1 MPETIEK
8 KEFINRSMFDIV
20 SFFKFSYLLEE
31 HCKIFTDEKI
41 SEISFKI
48 VQGKSDEAVWQVYE
62 GSSHYS
68 IFINVLIVPQETL
81 SKNLISSWVGLMVL

>member
-20 SFFKFSYLLEE
+20 GFFKFSYLLEE
-31 HCKIFTDEKI
+31 HCKILTDENI

-48 VQGKSDEAVWQVYE
+48 VQGKSDEAGWQIYE
-62 GSSHYS
+62 GSHTILS
-68 IFINVLIVPQETL
+68 IFINVLIVPQG
-81 SKNLISSWVGLMVL
+81 NII

>member
-1 MPETIEK
+1 
-8 KEFINRSMFDIV
+8 MFDIV

-81 SKNLISSWVGLMVL
+81 SKNLIISWVGLMVL